1 MDDFGFALRKGQPTT
16 NVTKNILLISLL
28 KNSGKKTLRSYC
40 TLTRVRLYIDIS
52 HVIALNDYSGTHYT
66 LKIPW
71 CMLSYGYTSNL
82 HISKCL
88 SIVN

>member
-1 MDDFGFALRKGQPTT
+1 VLYG
-16 NVTKNILLISLL
+16 
-28 KNSGKKTLRSYC
+28 
-40 TLTRVRLYIDIS
+40 LYIDIS
-52 HVIALNDYSGTHYT
+52 HVIALNDYSGKHYT

-82 HISKCL
+82 HISECL